1 MSAVKFPD
9 IYCSEL
15 FETELMAKHLH
26 LHLRSSFFPRY
37 GADKALLR
45 QVTPSTC
52 RHQWF
57 LGPPALEKFHFFF
70 QFQLFHA
77 SFLIQIIRDAN
88 LNLSIPFH
96 TNCLS
101 VCLFVFQFL
110 TDQKPLSWIFRVNK
124 LFENCNET
132 FSVIIPQFFT
142 QKVGPEQIERYL
154 RCLY

>member
-1 MSAVKFPD
+1 MSTQCCVAFA
-9 IYCSEL
+9 S
-15 FETELMAKHLH
+15 
-26 LHLRSSFFPRY
+26 RSSFFFEIWS
-37 GADKALLR
+37 R
-45 QVTPSTC
+45 QSFAKTGHSKHMQASMISWTTC
-52 RHQWF
+52 SWKIS
-57 LGPPALEKFHFFF
+57 LFF

-110 TDQKPLSWIFRVNK
+110 TDQKPLSWIFRVSK
-124 LFENCNET
+124 VFENCNET
-132 FSVIIPQFFT
+132 FSVRSPQFFT